1 MTSVKNKRILYIGG
15 VAETVDSEVLKNTVS
30 VFGEVL
36 TVSMPKDPGTNK
48 HRGFAFVEFELEED
62 AAAAMDN
69 LDGMEMSG
77 RTLKV
82 NVSTEGLPESSSMAT
97 TTTTTTT
104 TSSVS

>member
-15 VAETVDSEVLKNTVS
+15 VAETVDSEVLQNTVS

-62 AAAAMDN
+62 ASAAMDN
-69 LDGMEMSG
+69 LDGMEMAG

-82 NVSTEGLPESSSMAT
+82 NVSTEGLPGGNESSSSSMAIVQE
-97 TTTTTTT
+97 
-104 TSSVS
+104 SVA